1 MKENVPAS
9 PPIVQTKFTYNYC
22 EASTN
27 VIECDIKSL
36 TIFQFNLNRVKA
48 ISGNILFEK
57 KKEKMLRI
65 RFPTWRLRGRIR
77 RKHWG

>member
-57 KKEKMLRI
+57 KKEKNAQNT
-65 RFPTWRLRGRIR
+65 FSNVAPTWTYPA
-77 RKHWG
+77 